1 MESGRERTNS
11 TERAQPAVLAEF
23 RRLAGVEAAFFDL
36 DKTVIARPSMVA
48 FGAPLRREG
57 LVSRR
62 LLLRALWAQLIYL
75 TLGADE
81 VRLERVRDAA
91 LRVSKGW
98 EQRRI
103 SAIVRETITE
113 VIEPI
118 VYAEAL
124 ELMAMHREAGRKVFI
139 VSASPEEIVAPL
151 AQYLGADEAVA
162 TRALLDENGCY
173 TGDVERYCY
182 GPEKVRVLREL
193 AERDGIDLDA
203 SYAYSDS
210 ATDAPMLA
218 AVGHAIA
225 VNPDREL
232 LRLAR
237 TAGWEVVRFSHRV
250 QLRERV
256 VFPSPTTIGVGTVA
270 ASVVAGGAALGWWL
284 WNERMRPP
292 APTHV
297 RAGRRVAAT
306 VAQLAD
312 GIPGRRAT
320 RAAPSWRPAWPGTR
334 VRR

>member
-1 MESGRERTNS
+1 MESGRERTND
-11 TERAQPAVLAEF
+11 TGGLQPALSVAF
-23 RRLAGVEAAFFDL
+23 RRLCTVEAAFFDL

-151 AQYLGADEAVA
+151 AQYLGADEAIA
-162 TRALLDENGCY
+162 TRALLDEHGCY
-173 TGDVERYCY
+173 TGQVERYCY
-182 GPEKVRVLREL
+182 GPEKVRVLEEL

-237 TAGWEVVRFSHRV
+237 AAGWEVVHFSHRV
-250 QLRERV
+250 KLRERV
-256 VFPSPTTIGVGTVA
+256 TFPSATTIGVGTVV
-270 ASVVAGGAALGWWL
+270 ASAVAGGAAVGWWL
-284 WNERMRPP
+284 WNERQQRT
-292 APTHV
+292 APVHV
-297 RAGRRVAAT
+297 RGRRKAVDTLQRAVEVVPA
-306 VAQLAD
+306 L
-312 GIPGRRAT
+312 GAT
-320 RAAPSWRPAWPGTR
+320 RAGPSWRPTWPGTR
-334 VRR
+334 AQR

>member
-1 MESGRERTNS
+1 M
-11 TERAQPAVLAEF
+11 
-23 RRLAGVEAAFFDL
+23 VEAAFFDL

-81 VRLERVRDAA
+81 ARLARVRDAA
-91 LRVSKGW
+91 LRVSAGW

-103 SAIVRETITE
+103 SAIVRETLTE
-113 VIEPI
+113 VVDPI
-118 VYAEAL
+118 VYDEAL
-124 ELMAMHREAGRKVFI
+124 ELMAMHRDAGRKVFI

-162 TRALLDENGCY
+162 TQAVLDEHGCY

-182 GPEKVRVLREL
+182 GPEKVRVLQEL
-193 AERDGIDLDA
+193 AARDGIDLSA

-232 LRLAR
+232 ARLAR
-237 TAGWEVVRFSHRV
+237 AAGGEIVHFSHRV
-250 QLRERV
+250 KLRERV
-256 VFPSPTTIGVGTVA
+256 AFPSATTVGVGTAAVSVVA
-270 ASVVAGGAALGWWL
+270 ASAVLAWWL
-284 WNERMRPP
+284 WQERQRRLAPP
-292 APTHV
+292 ARRWVAPRWVPSRPARAT
-297 RAGRRVAAT
+297 RAGPSWRPS
-306 VAQLAD
+306 
-312 GIPGRRAT
+312 GPGRRA
-320 RAAPSWRPAWPGTR
+320 R
-334 VRR
+334 

>member
-1 MESGRERTNS
+1 
-11 TERAQPAVLAEF
+11 
-23 RRLAGVEAAFFDL
+23 VEAAFFDL

-48 FGAPLRREG
+48 FGVPLRREG

-81 VRLERVRDAA
+81 VRLARVRDAA

-103 SAIVRETITE
+103 SAIVRETIVE
-113 VIEPI
+113 VIDPI
-118 VYAEAL
+118 VYDEAL

-151 AQYLGADEAVA
+151 AQHLGADEAIA
-162 TRALLDENGCY
+162 TRAVLDEEGRY
-173 TGDVERYCY
+173 TGEVERYCY
-182 GPEKVRVLREL
+182 GPEKVRVLQEL

-232 LRLAR
+232 LKLAR
-237 TAGWEVVRFSHRV
+237 NAGWEVVRFTHPVR
-250 QLRERV
+250 LRERV
-256 VFPSPTTIGVGTVA
+256 PLPSPTTVGLGTLA
-270 ASVVAGGAALGWWL
+270 TASVAGGAGLAWWL
-284 WNERMRPP
+284 WRERQRRAARPEGW
-292 APTHV
+292 
-297 RAGRRVAAT
+297 RAV
-306 VAQLAD
+306 VAQV
-312 GIPGRRAT
+312 R
-320 RAAPSWRPAWPGTR
+320 RAAPSWRPTGPGTR
-334 VRR
+334 GRRAGSASSWRHARTPRPGRLP

>member
-1 MESGRERTNS
+1 M
-11 TERAQPAVLAEF
+11 
-23 RRLAGVEAAFFDL
+23 EAAFFDL

-81 VRLERVRDAA
+81 ARLERVRDAA

-151 AQYLGADEAVA
+151 AQYLGADEAIA
-162 TRALLDENGCY
+162 TRAMLDADGCY
-173 TGDVERYCY
+173 TGEVERYCY
-182 GPEKVRVLREL
+182 GPEKVKVLQEL

-237 TAGWEVVRFSHRV
+237 TAGWEVVRFTHPV
-250 QLRERV
+250 KLRERV
-256 VFPSPTTIGVGTVA
+256 AMPSATKVGVGTVV
-270 ASVVAGGAALGWWL
+270 SVAVAGGAVLGWRL
-284 WNERMRPP
+284 WREQQQPP
-292 APTHV
+292 PT
-297 RAGRRVAAT
+297 RWDRFK
-306 VAQLAD
+306 
-312 GIPGRRAT
+312 
-320 RAAPSWRPAWPGTR
+320 RAAPSWRPAWPGR
-334 VRR
+334 